1 MQPPP
6 TGLGGQ
12 SGGWGQD
19 TDSAP
24 PPHIPL
30 YSLTGKGRLL
40 TTGRA
45 SREVAGCAE
54 AEEVQAVTRSS
65 HSRGQGPFQNHTPHR
80 PSPFLLRVS
89 TPWEKRL
96 VSAHTHPLLNSP
108 YPPHQAVRASRR
120 HLPETVLP
128 LPSRTSQPRGQT
140 DLEKGYSFPH
150 PQGNLWQLTN
160 ACPPSL
166 SLSCCEMGIRVNSA
180 GRPNMLVRAQV

>member
-24 PPHIPL
+24 PPHISL

-89 TPWEKRL
+89 TRWEKRD
-96 VSAHTHPLLNSP
+96 SCQHTHTPCSTPPTLLTRLSEPPEGTCQKQSCPSLPELPSQEARLTWKRATPSLTLRVTSGNSP
-108 YPPHQAVRASRR
+108 MPVPPASVYPAVKW
-120 HLPETVLP
+120 
-128 LPSRTSQPRGQT
+128 G
-140 DLEKGYSFPH
+140 
-150 PQGNLWQLTN
+150 
-160 ACPPSL
+160 
-166 SLSCCEMGIRVNSA
+166 
-180 GRPNMLVRAQV
+180 